1 MRPLLRV
8 ILPGLAAV
16 LMLGIACQRTF
27 INPNAGTPA
36 PNPTASL
43 PTPLPSSGDRTAV
56 VTRVEGDAEARPDA
70 ASEWSPAAEGLT
82 LAEGSQVRT
91 GANGQVFIQFTEG
104 SKVQLEPDT
113 AITFN
118 IFYPDLNSQLT
129 SLAMSQGQV
138 WVLLTDGALDVETP
152 VDIASARNARMSV
165 AYDPQT
171 QALAVTCLQGTCGF
185 GSLFIPEG
193 NKLVSPNTDPEPMTF
208 ADYGEWG
215 VKVPEATQLAWL
227 ATEAV
232 AQGNATMP
240 VVATGTPT
248 ATTPPEAA
256 STLAANQP
264 TPAPSSPTPTFVIRP
279 ATAVPFTPIPP
290 APIIGRHTVRA
301 GETLFCIGR
310 SYGVLPGAIAQANG
324 LTLPF
329 NILPGQTL
337 KIPEVQWVNV
347 EPGPVCAPQFQSPF
361 PGLPPP
367 TETPLVPETTASA
380 ALTLFAKA
388 TCVSNCDSA
397 TGDYELRID
406 TQVSGGIQPYDYKP
420 GVSYLLTYKHC
431 VDGVDLSGTV
441 TVTSADGQSATAT
454 WTYHDAACSP
464 TPTP

>member
-8 ILPGLAAV
+8 ILPGLAA
-16 LMLGIACQRTF
+16 LLLGIACQRTF
-27 INPNAGTPA
+27 INPNTGTPA
-36 PNPTASL
+36 ANPTASFS
-43 PTPLPSSGDRTAV
+43 TPLPSSGDRTAV

-91 GANGQVFIQFTEG
+91 GADGRVFVQFTEG

-118 IFYPDLNSQLT
+118 IFYPDLNSQLA
-129 SLAMSQGQV
+129 SLAMSGGQI
-138 WVLLTDGALDVETP
+138 WVLLTSGALDVETP

-171 QALAVTCLQGTCGF
+171 QALTVTCLQGTCGF
-185 GSLFIPEG
+185 GSVFIPEG
-193 NKLVSPNTDPEPMTF
+193 NKLVLPNTDPEPMTF

-240 VVATGTPT
+240 VVATGIPT
-248 ATTPPEAA
+248 ATTPPEAT

-264 TPAPSSPTPTFVIRP
+264 APPSPTPTLVIRP
-279 ATAVPFTPIPP
+279 ATPVPFTPIPP
-290 APIIGRHTVRA
+290 APIIGRHVVVS
-301 GETLFCIGR
+301 GETIFCIGR
-310 SYGVLPGAIAQANG
+310 AYGVVPGAIAQANG
-324 LTLPF
+324 LALPF
-329 NILPGQTL
+329 TILPGQTL

-347 EPGPVCAPQFQSPF
+347 EPGPVCVPQFQSPF

-367 TETPLVPETTASA
+367 TKTPAIPETPAAP

-388 TCVSNCDSA
+388 ACVSNCDSA
-397 TGDYELRID
+397 TGDYGLQID
-406 TQVSGGIQPYDYKP
+406 TQIGGGLPPYDYNP
-420 GVSYLLTYKHC
+420 GVSYLLTFKHC
-431 VDGVDLSGTV
+431 VDGVDLNGSV
-441 TVTSADGQSATAT
+441 TVKSADGQSATAT

-464 TPTP
+464 TPAP